1 MSKSSYHNYNVL
13 NEQKDR
19 VEFVERTYADGSKQR
34 FTIEEYEKIYNQLL
48 NANKWQKLSVAV

>member
-1 MSKSSYHNYNVL
+1 MSKMPYCNYNVL

-34 FTIEEYEKIYNQLL
+34 FTIKEYEKIYNELL
-48 NANKWQKLSVAV
+48 NAYK

>member
-1 MSKSSYHNYNVL
+1 MTKVPYHNYNVL

-34 FTIEEYEKIYNQLL
+34 FTIKEYEKIYNELL
-48 NANKWQKLSVAV
+48 NAYK

>member
-34 FTIEEYEKIYNQLL
+34 FTIEEYVITTEEI
-48 NANKWQKLSVAV
+48 